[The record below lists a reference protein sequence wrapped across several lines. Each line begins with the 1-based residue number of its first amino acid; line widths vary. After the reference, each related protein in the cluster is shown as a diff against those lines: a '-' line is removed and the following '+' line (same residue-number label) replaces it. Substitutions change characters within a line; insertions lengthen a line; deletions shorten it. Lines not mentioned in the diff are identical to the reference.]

1 MSRTLNLV
9 HSYENGAMKTFL
21 LETDIILLNI
31 IAQTPR
37 YSLNTIENLPQ
48 IPGKNLDHPHSF
60 YVFFSFFN
68 PRFDLHLNFYPLLHL
83 VFKTWNHRD
92 RAFYG
97 LIFLGFPTMSISVYF
112 CCLVAKSC
120 LCDPM
125 DSSLLDFSVHG
136 ISQAKILEGIAIS
149 FSRNQTFIS
158 CIVRRILSHWATR
171 EDPCVFYT
179 HSVAEE
185 LAPLFLRGS
194 DVYTVKSLRLH

>member
-1 MSRTLNLV
+1 MKMEQWRLSSLKLTSSFLTLLQR
-9 HSYENGAMKTFL
+9 HPDIHWTL
-21 LETDIILLNI
+21 LKICLKSQGRIL
-31 IAQTPR
+31 
-37 YSLNTIENLPQ
+37 TIPTA
-48 IPGKNLDHPHSF
+48 F
-60 YVFFSFFN
+60 MYFFPFFN

-92 RAFYG
+92 RAFYR
-97 LIFLGFPTMSISVYF
+97 LIFLGFPTMSIFVYF
-112 CCLVAKSC
+112 CCLVAKSG

-136 ISQAKILEGIAIS
+136 ISQAKILEGVAIS

-171 EDPCVFYT
+171 EAPCVFYT
-179 HSVAEE
+179 HSVAQEM
-185 LAPLFLRGS
+185 APLFLRGS